1 MLRMKA
7 LEEKGLTVSP
17 LIWLTALWLCYLSIS
32 WGCEQEPE
40 SLRLDFKN
48 EARTMSGQY
57 LQSAS

>member
-1 MLRMKA
+1 MLRIKA

-48 EARTMSGQY
+48 EARTMSG
-57 LQSAS
+57 